1 MSEIEVSVVT
11 PTYNRRKFIPILIEI
26 YKNQTYPKNKMEW
39 IIVDDGKDCVEDLFQ
54 TVMDQIPN
62 LRYIR
67 SYEKLRIGA
76 KRNLLNREA
85 RGKIIIAMDDDDYYP
100 PERVQTVVNGFKK
113 YPQIDLAGSSEM
125 YLYYHDTRKIM
136 ISGPYHPNHA
146 TNGTMAWRKSYGD
159 THFYNEYV
167 THAEESSFLDDYKHP
182 MIQLDP
188 QKTILVICHS
198 DNTVDKFRMRK
209 ENTSQQIRKELRMR
223 ESPFELKQIV
233 KNPLIRQFYLQLS

>member
-1 MSEIEVSVVT
+1 VT

-39 IIVDDGKDCVEDLFQ
+39 IIIDDGKDCVEDLFQ
-54 TVMDQIPN
+54 TAIDQIPN

-85 RGKIIIAMDDDDYYP
+85 RGKIVIAMDDDDYYP
-100 PERVQTVVNGFKK
+100 PERVQTVVNVFKK
-113 YPQIDLAGSSEM
+113 YPQVDLAGSSEM

-159 THFYNEYV
+159 MHFYNEYV

-223 ESPFELKQIV
+223 ESPFELKHIV